1 MNCVYA
7 KYKLDQSA
15 HFFPWKTY
23 RRQVQIRQKN
33 AFPEAFLHFFM
44 APDSV
49 RRRSPPSAVPERS
62 VCGPIKAM
70 IECAVAAFLSQA
82 ASKLP
87 LPFAIVLR

>member
-33 AFPEAFLHFFM
+33 AFPEATTMMLNFAVLQINFS
-44 APDSV
+44 SV
-49 RRRSPPSAVPERS
+49 SLAKSTDLIVFS
-62 VCGPIKAM
+62 YCGVSM
-70 IECAVAAFLSQA
+70 E
-82 ASKLP
+82 
-87 LPFAIVLR
+87 